1 MCITVGGAKRN
12 LRTTAPKKHK
22 PCKGEIM
29 VVLVDNLT
37 PAGFNGEGGDD
48 PAVTLRFTAGYAH
61 HTLPSGVK
69 IIFTT
74 FLLPT
79 CRP

>member
-1 MCITVGGAKRN
+1 
-12 LRTTAPKKHK
+12 
-22 PCKGEIM
+22 M